1 MQPLLTQLLNLDG
14 VTVEDYRDLGEQ
26 IILEVEAIK
35 DCAICPRCGQTS
47 HNVHQSH
54 FHLAHD
60 LSISNRQVLL
70 RFNRRQFKC
79 HTCKKPFSEALDFI
93 GERRRYTDRL
103 AEMIVNQ
110 VIHSDT
116 HNVARNNGL
125 TDDEVWSMVEY
136 ISKKKGNFDLSQLRR
151 LGMDEIALRKGQGD
165 YVVVLVDLDKNELVG
180 LVESRKHTDIKAVL
194 KSWGDEVLSQI
205 KEVSIDLSGNYR
217 GLVKKVL
224 PNADIVAD
232 RFHVMKLVNAELN
245 RARNA
250 EKKVISEIKDEVE
263 REELQAILKDS
274 KYAVLKPEENL
285 TEKQKIKLEEVKQ
298 TFPKL
303 AEMHRQKEAFR
314 NIFEEAKDW
323 TDGVFKMLDWLKD
336 AQHTFQDSAA
346 TIGRWFEEISNYFES
361 RTTSGAVEGINNR
374 LKLIKRSGYGFRNFA
389 NFRLRCLICWHL
401 SIS

>member
-1 MQPLLTQLLNLDG
+1 MQPLLTQLLNLEG
-14 VTVEDYRDLGEQ
+14 VAVEDYRDLGEQ
-26 IILEVEAIK
+26 LVLEVEALTNS
-35 DCAICPRCGQTS
+35 AICPRCAQTS
-47 HNVHQSH
+47 YNVHQSH
-54 FHLAHD
+54 FHLARD

-70 RFNRRQFKC
+70 KFNRRQFKC

-93 GERRRYTDRL
+93 GERRRYTDRF
-103 AEMIVNQ
+103 AEMIVKQ

-136 ISKKKGNFDLSQLRR
+136 VSKKKWSFNLSELRR
-151 LGMDEIALRKGQGD
+151 LGMDEISLRKGQGD

-180 LVESRKHTDIKAVL
+180 LVKSRQHKDIKELL
-194 KSWGDEVLSQI
+194 KSWGDDVLSQI

-217 GLVKKVL
+217 GLVRKVL
-224 PNADIVAD
+224 PSADIIAD
-232 RFHVMKLVNAELN
+232 RFHVMKLVNQELN

-250 EKKVISEIKDEVE
+250 ESKASNELKDEAKK
-263 REELQAILKDS
+263 EEIQAVLKNS
-274 KYAVLKPEENL
+274 KYALLKPEERL

-298 TFPKL
+298 AFPNL

-314 NIFEEAKDW
+314 NIFEQAKSW
-323 TDGVFKMLDWLKD
+323 TNGVFKMLGWLKD
-336 AQHTFQDSAA
+336 AQNTFQDSAA
-346 TIGRWFEEISNYFES
+346 TIIRWFEEISNYFEA

-401 SIS
+401 AIS

>member
-14 VTVEDYRDLGEQ
+14 VMVEDYHNLGEQ
-26 IILEVEAIK
+26 IILEVEVIK
-35 DCAICPRCGQTS
+35 DWAICPRCGQTS
-47 HNVHQSH
+47 HNTHQSH

-70 RFNRRQFKC
+70 KFNRRQFKC

-93 GERRRYTDRL
+93 GVRRRYTDRF
-103 AEMIVNQ
+103 AEMIVKQ
-110 VIHSDT
+110 VIHSDI
-116 HNVARNNGL
+116 HNVAKNNGL

-136 ISKKKGNFDLSQLRR
+136 ISKKKGNFDLSQLKR
-151 LGMDEIALRKGQGD
+151 LGMDEIALRKGQNN
-165 YVVVLVDLDKNELVG
+165 YITVLVDLDKHELVG
-180 LVESRKHTDIKAVL
+180 LVESRKHTDIKSVL
-194 KSWGDEVLSQI
+194 KSWGDEILSQI

-232 RFHVMKLVNAELN
+232 RFHVMQLVNAELN

-250 EKKVISEIKDEVE
+250 EKKAVDELKDDEK
-263 REELQAILKDS
+263 RKELQAVLKDS
-274 KYAVLKPEENL
+274 KYAVLKPEKQL
-285 TEKQKIKLEEVKQ
+285 TEKQKIKLEKIKQ
-298 TFPKL
+298 TFPNL

-314 NIFEEAKDW
+314 SVFEEAKDW
-323 TDGVFKMLDWLKD
+323 TDGVFRMIGWLKD
-336 AQHTFQDSAA
+336 AQQNFQSSAV
-346 TIGRWFEEISNYFES
+346 TIGRWFQEISNYFES
-361 RTTSGAVEGINNR
+361 RTTSGAVEGINNK

-401 SIS
+401 TIS